1 MLLVRADIL
10 YWAGCMASYRVK
22 ESAKATVR
30 VLRALGVEFTMLGEE
45 EGCCGS
51 VLLRTGQREAAKK
64 IAREN
69 VRRISR
75 RNVEVVVT
83 SCAGC
88 FRTFREY
95 PEIIGNIP
103 FETLHISQL
112 IEDVLSECGVEL
124 GGEVRLKVTYH
135 DPCHLGRHLGIYE
148 APRRVIKAI
157 PGVTLVE
164 MAKSRD
170 EAYCCGAGGGVRSAL
185 TDLSLAIAAE
195 RLKQAISVGVD
206 VLVTA
211 CPFCVKNL
219 RDAADRYGLDV
230 RVLDLPELVWEAL
243 RGVTSGP

>member
-1 MLLVRADIL
+1 M
-10 YWAGCMASYRVK
+10 
-22 ESAKATVR
+22 
-30 VLRALGVEFTMLGEE
+30 
-45 EGCCGS
+45 
-51 VLLRTGQREAAKK
+51 
-64 IAREN
+64 
-69 VRRISR
+69 
-75 RNVEVVVT
+75 
-83 SCAGC
+83 
-88 FRTFREY
+88 
-95 PEIIGNIP
+95 
-103 FETLHISQL
+103 
-112 IEDVLSECGVEL
+112 
-124 GGEVRLKVTYH
+124 
-135 DPCHLGRHLGIYE
+135 
-148 APRRVIKAI
+148 
-157 PGVTLVE
+157 VE